1 MCQEQVRDEKDL
13 RGAEH
18 QVDGE
23 EVVGVRAAI
32 VDPEVIEQWP
42 QDGRGQ
48 EHVGHDEQLLRV
60 GEQVLERGEQRQVEA
75 HVPVGGVRLEYSSQT
90 YGENDKRSG
99 NNKNNESY
107 NSDTKNKSKADM
119 EKKYFVKKHRI
130 TTE

>member
-119 EKKYFVKKHRI
+119 EKNYFVKKHRI